1 MEKSSEGNLP
11 QEFHEK
17 STVAAN
23 RFALN
28 SFMLRFRDDSVESA
42 YREHITEGT
51 LWYCRIAWFLTFLLV
66 CLFGLLDQQLY
77 KDAVGPVQ
85 LARTLLITV
94 AVGCLAATYIP
105 RFQPYIDWTSSVCVL
120 SIGTFSTLL
129 TAMSDPTTFSPYF
142 TSLVFAHTGMF
153 LTLGLGFRHCSLAVL
168 INLAIFEVVIGVIS
182 PVEYWLFL
190 VYNFFL
196 CSMVLIFLYLCFLTE
211 LVSRNN
217 YIASLRLQSSL
228 DDIRTLKGMLPICSH
243 CKMVRDDSGYWNQ
256 IEQYIVEHSE
266 ATLTHGICP
275 DCIKEHYPEMNLS
288 SK

>member
-85 LARTLLITV
+85 LARTLLITSADTRLSV
-94 AVGCLAATYIP
+94 KRIRDQMREHLPGLSFVETPEGGHMAIVSKPDLVNPDII
-105 RFQPYIDWTSSVCVL
+105 RF
-120 SIGTFSTLL
+120 
-129 TAMSDPTTFSPYF
+129 
-142 TSLVFAHTGMF
+142 
-153 LTLGLGFRHCSLAVL
+153 
-168 INLAIFEVVIGVIS
+168 
-182 PVEYWLFL
+182 
-190 VYNFFL
+190 
-196 CSMVLIFLYLCFLTE
+196 
-211 LVSRNN
+211 
-217 YIASLRLQSSL
+217 L
-228 DDIRTLKGMLPICSH
+228 D
-243 CKMVRDDSGYWNQ
+243 Q
-256 IEQYIVEHSE
+256 I
-266 ATLTHGICP
+266 
-275 DCIKEHYPEMNLS
+275 
-288 SK
+288 